1 MAARFIVDDGV
12 DEVVC
17 FEDIVSSSSSCLLTA
32 NTCEIDGNLQA
43 VLKELHVMRGEQL
56 WKDKELVQLRLD
68 YSFAVRVL
76 LLESE
81 IPQEPAG

>member
-1 MAARFIVDDGV
+1 LA
-12 DEVVC
+12 
-17 FEDIVSSSSSCLLTA
+17 T

-43 VLKELHVMRGEQL
+43 VLKKLHVMRGKQL

-76 LLESE
+76 LLKSE